1 METVA
6 RPSHLLMPCRSAIQ
20 HRRGSPDR
28 QNILKEAPL
37 KTVVARWFR
46 AWLTRQAVSRFV
58 DQRGITAMLGL
69 PGQLILACTAKLKP
83 WRTWESISDA
93 LISMMFAG

>member
-37 KTVVARWFR
+37 KTVVARWLR
-46 AWLTRQAVSRFV
+46 AWLTRQAVSPICRST
-58 DQRGITAMLGL
+58 GNHCNAGTAG
-69 PGQLILACTAKLKP
+69 PTN
-83 WRTWESISDA
+83 
-93 LISMMFAG
+93 ISMYG